1 MSHGIWRDGPGAC
14 LRGLLIVLIAGLV
27 VRPPLRAQGQDGL
40 ELLVVPFGGLPSVE
54 GTGGIHQ
61 AIGAHLLWPAGAPT
75 GLCARYELRWT
86 SDNRFYDAG
95 SIDLC
100 HRVVGND
107 TAEVAVT
114 GGWARWDRTDY
125 GTAGLRARWPIIHLD
140 EGGTA
145 AVQAW
150 FDLRYAMAD
159 FDEMLGLDGKV
170 WGELMLAVVLSV
182 RVGG

>member
-1 MSHGIWRDGPGAC
+1 MSHGIWRHASGAC

-40 ELLVVPFGGLPSVE
+40 ELLVVPCAGLPSVE
-54 GTGGIHQ
+54 GTGGSDQ
-61 AIGAHLLWPAGAPT
+61 AT

-114 GGWARWDRTDY
+114 GWARWDRTDY
-125 GTAGLRARWPIIHLD
+125 GTAGLRARWPLIHLD
-140 EGGTA
+140 
-145 AVQAW
+145 
-150 FDLRYAMAD
+150 
-159 FDEMLGLDGKV
+159 
-170 WGELMLAVVLSV
+170 
-182 RVGG
+182 